1 MSSCFAVL
9 SSDLLVG
16 GGECALL
23 FSSLT
28 PGEGRVLMWLTHRCI
43 YSVSQN
49 HRGCLSAWS
58 GKTGGDG
65 ISVFPERKAEQSSSR
80 HR

>member
-23 FSSLT
+23 FPSLT
-28 PGEGRVLMWLTHRCI
+28 PGEGWVLVWLTHWL
-43 YSVSQN
+43 YAVSQN
-49 HRGCLSAWS
+49 RRGMLVNLEW
-58 GKTGGDG
+58 
-65 ISVFPERKAEQSSSR
+65 ESSR
-80 HR
+80 GWHFRFPWKEGRTEKFKA